1 MALDTANGPIEPQ
14 TTTTPG
20 FLPDPGANIA
30 PVVDTWKEALAVV
43 TPPKEAGP
51 AAEPKTETTPVAEAE
66 IPGDAKAVEK
76 PDSKPAES
84 AATFDDTLL
93 AHAAEHG
100 FSAEE
105 AKAYA
110 NPDILRRIL
119 SNADKAMMKYA
130 TQKTPT
136 AAEPAKPVEQPA
148 PQQPVT
154 ADAALPDLDP
164 DGVDPDVAKWAAIMK
179 QQLAADRQTIQQLQ
193 QQLQQFMPVAQQYH
207 AQQQEYAWKEV
218 DAAFAALGKGA
229 EEVIGVSRTT
239 ELSPNSPLRAARDQV
254 IQTAIGLDSA
264 LRSQGI
270 EKPIGEIIRRAF
282 YAEYGDKLKT
292 IAKAEAQKEVE
303 KDAEEADVLPTR
315 RVTKAREAS
324 KSNLEKVQEVLEK
337 YGRA

>member
-1 MALDTANGPIEPQ
+1 MASETANGPIEPQ
-14 TTTTPG
+14 TITTPG
-20 FLPDPGANIA
+20 YLPDPGANIA
-30 PVVDTWKEALAVV
+30 PEVDTWKEALAVV
-43 TPPKEAGP
+43 TPPKDAEP
-51 AAEPKTETTPVAEAE
+51 AVEPKTETTPVAEAE
-66 IPGDAKAVEK
+66 IPGDDKTVEK

-119 SNADKAMMKYA
+119 ANADKAMVKYA

-154 ADAALPDLDP
+154 ADATLPDLDP
-164 DGVDPDVAKWAAIMK
+164 ETVDPDVAKWASTMK
-179 QQLAADRQTIQQLQ
+179 QQMAADRQTIQQLQ

-207 AQQQEYAWKEV
+207 AQQQEQTWAKV
-218 DAAFAALGKGA
+218 DAAFAALGADDVLGA
-229 EEVIGVSRTT
+229 SPTRK
-239 ELSPNSPLRAARDQV
+239 LAPNSELRKARERV
-254 IQTAIGLDSA
+254 IEVANGIEMA
-264 LRSQGI
+264 LRGQGREI
-270 EKPIGEIIRRAF
+270 EVGELIRRAY

-292 IAKAEAQKEVE
+292 IAKAEVQKEVE

-315 RVTKAREAS
+315 RVTKARETS
-324 KSNLEKVQEVLEK
+324 KSNLEKVQDVLAK